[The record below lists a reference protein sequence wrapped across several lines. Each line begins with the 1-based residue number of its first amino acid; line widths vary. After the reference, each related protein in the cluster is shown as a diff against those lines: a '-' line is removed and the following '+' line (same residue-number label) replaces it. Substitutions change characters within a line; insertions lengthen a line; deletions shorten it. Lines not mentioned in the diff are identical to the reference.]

1 MKALKTI
8 RLRRRLRIL
17 KHAYN
22 DLESELALQKE
33 YNASNLRT
41 IDRLRQENIGLYKK
55 LEDKGHFIL
64 FAVPKRQ
71 TYLADRLQPVIET
84 REPVITND
92 IKVSIFDDLV
102 AKGFIRKNR
111 EDNNFVMY
119 ELGLKT
125 EQI

>member
-1 MKALKTI
+1 MIKLCTLLKLKRQI
-8 RLRRRLRIL
+8 RIL
-17 KHAYN
+17 EHANN

-33 YNASNLRT
+33 YNGSNLRI
-41 IDRLRQENIGLYKK
+41 IDRLRNENVELVRK
-55 LEDKGHFIL
+55 LMDKGHFIL

-71 TYLADRLQPVIET
+71 TYLADRPIPIIET

-92 IKVSIFDDLV
+92 VKVSVFDDLM

-111 EDNNFVMY
+111 EDDNFVMY

-125 EQI
+125 E

>member
-1 MKALKTI
+1 MI
-8 RLRRRLRIL
+8 RLRIL
-17 KHAYN
+17 LKLKRQIRLLEHANN

-41 IDRLRQENIGLYKK
+41 IDRLRQDNIELYKK

-64 FAVPKRQ
+64 FAVPKSQ

-92 IKVSIFDDLV
+92 IKVSVFDNLV

-119 ELGLKT
+119 GLSLKT
-125 EQI
+125 E